1 MNHNRLLRD
10 FDMTLAHHQKAIDE
24 VVSSTMYNLAEQLD
38 RGTIATLIS
47 GCRLG
52 AIEAMQATK
61 PELAALFIRLGAEL
75 MATSEDEVVIE
86 KHVGTPS
93 KAIAL
98 ICSLV

>member
-1 MNHNRLLRD
+1 MNPNNLLSD
-10 FDMTLAHHQKAIDE
+10 FDLTLEDHKKAIDH
-24 VVSSTMYNLAEQLD
+24 VVSIAMYDLAEQLEH
-38 RGTIATLIS
+38 GTIATLIS

-75 MATSEDEVVIE
+75 MATAGEDVVIE
-86 KHVGTPS
+86 EEITQPS

-98 ICSLV
+98 ISAIA